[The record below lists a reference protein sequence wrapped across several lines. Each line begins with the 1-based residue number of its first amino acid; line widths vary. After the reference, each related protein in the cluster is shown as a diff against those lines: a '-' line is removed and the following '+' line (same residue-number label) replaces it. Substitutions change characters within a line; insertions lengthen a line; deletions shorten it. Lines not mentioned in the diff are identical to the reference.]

1 MPNMKV
7 VVVTGGTRGLG
18 RSLVELFLA
27 RGAWVWMLARG
38 FPAEEARL
46 AGVRYLT
53 ADVRDRAALDQAVAA
68 INVHPAN

>member
-27 RGAWVWMLARG
+27 RSAWVWALARG
-38 FPAEEARL
+38 LPAEEARL

-53 ADVRDRAALDQAVAA
+53 VDVRDRAALDQAVAA
-68 INVHPAN
+68 INVHPAS